1 MNRNRAFSL
10 IEILLTVSTIALLAT
25 VGSVTYGSLSKS
37 SKSAKI
43 QADVASLNRAVTAYL
58 ASGGSLTGVSTASD
72 VLTRLKASSTNTDR
86 QPGMVGS
93 KLDPGTSFVMQSAS
107 EAASNEVRAYWDNT
121 AKKFTLA
128 TSGSVA
134 GIKQF
139 VNDSSIAETD
149 YGTSTTGAPLLYAGT
164 DTWVWDYAESSPP
177 APVGPTNPPVSNIP
191 GNNTPTPGTPPGNT
205 DPPEGLPLAAPQFSV
220 APGSYPIGTYASNGS
235 YTLPMVLTN
244 PNAAGT
250 SQIYYTLNGADW
262 QPYTGGS
269 LSIPPGASVAAQAIA
284 SLDVYRNSDNTFGVF
299 EATPQQLLPST
310 FKVPSSTFSV
320 FSNRTIPVKIENPND
335 PAISKVVYRIGD
347 GPFQD
352 YTGLFHLRRE
362 HYQNGVTLEAKV
374 VSIDSPY
381 AEYYLASS
389 PTSLP
394 LTTQPAVLSGTGS
407 GVFTRPVGESQ
418 MVTNISGNQTNSFF
432 SWGST
437 YSNGRPV
444 SGWTKS
450 TLTYQSSS
458 FSSITDSERFQIGSI
473 VYYNGTIASG
483 TGADAID
490 LVLNLNF
497 VLNGVPATAAFT
509 FSFDLINVLNQ
520 NNPNNPWLD
529 ADYVRIRSAVSNQT
543 IFFNGIE
550 FALRLEFGETTP
562 NGLAQFDEFHV
573 LENASSSTKVYGTLE
588 EVGTVA
594 P

>member
-1 MNRNRAFSL
+1 MNRNHAFSL
-10 IEILLTVSTIALLAT
+10 IEILLTVSIIALLAT

-37 SKSAKI
+37 SKSVKI
-43 QADVASLNRAVTAYL
+43 NADVATLNRAVTSYI
-58 ASGGSLTGVSTASD
+58 ASGGSLSGVSTAGD
-72 VLTRLKASSTNTDR
+72 VLTRLKAASTNSSR

-93 KLDPGTSFVMQSAS
+93 KLDSGTSFVMQSAS
-107 EAASNEVRAYWDNT
+107 EAASGDVRAYWDNT
-121 AKKFTLA
+121 AKKFILA
-128 TSGSVA
+128 SSGSVA

-139 VNDSSIAETD
+139 VNDSALAEAD

-164 DTWVWDYAESSPP
+164 DTWVWDYTESSAPTP
-177 APVGPTNPPVSNIP
+177 AGPTNPPVSHIP
-191 GNNTPTPGTPPGNT
+191 GNNNPTSGTPPGNT

-220 APGSYPIGTYASNGS
+220 APGSYPIGSYA
-235 YTLPMVLTN
+235 LPLVLTN

-250 SQIYYTLNGADW
+250 SQIYYTLNGSDW
-262 QPYTGGS
+262 QPYAGGS
-269 LSIPPGASVAAQAIA
+269 LSIPPGASVAAKAIA
-284 SLDVYRNSDNTFGVF
+284 MLDVYRNSDNSFGVF
-299 EATPQQLLPST
+299 EAIPQQLEAPI

-320 FSNRTIPVKIENPND
+320 FSNRTIPVKIEHTND
-335 PAISKVVYRIGD
+335 PAISKIVYRIGD

-352 YTGLFHLRRE
+352 YTGLFLLRRE
-362 HYQNGVTLEAKV
+362 QYQNGVTLEAKV

-381 AEYYLASS
+381 AQYYLASS

-394 LTTQPAVLSGTGS
+394 LTTQPSILSGTGN
-407 GVFTRPVGESQ
+407 GLFTRPVGPSE
-418 MVTNISGNQTNSFF
+418 MVTNISGSQTNSFF

-562 NGLAQFDEFHV
+562 NGLAAFDEFYV